1 MTIKNVCA
9 ERNNGQTKKS
19 AFSLFGFFKINFLKA
34 HTHYFVCRPTC
45 MWTTVENA
53 EFYILFHAHLHHSV
67 ISTIYCVYIVFNSG
81 FSIILEKNGRLFCLA
96 KANFITLSASYSFL
110 QSLCY
115 YLQNLDSRHK
125 TQNGYHL

>member
-53 EFYILFHAHLHHSV
+53 EFDILFHAHLHHSV
-67 ISTIYCVYIVFNSG
+67 ISTIYCVYDEFRC
-81 FSIILEKNGRLFCLA
+81 K
-96 KANFITLSASYSFL
+96 
-110 QSLCY
+110 SL
-115 YLQNLDSRHK
+115 
-125 TQNGYHL
+125 